1 MPISPHKSLVDNL
14 RDQMRHP
21 DSEGYVD
28 LKLFGVALK
37 QQSVFL
43 DIPGAN
49 CSDEGIIA
57 VQFLNG

>member
-1 MPISPHKSLVDNL
+1 MPISPHESLVDNF

-21 DSEGYVD
+21 DSDGYLD

-37 QQSVFL
+37 QHSIFL

-49 CSDEGIIA
+49 CSDERVIV